1 MKKNALLLVG
11 VAGLGAGAWFIY
23 QYMYTPLQPTGTDRK
38 DLIYGGVCFLIALV
52 CFAFFFFIKFREEGD
67 QDISI
72 TKF

>member
-1 MKKNALLLVG
+1 MKNALLFFG

-23 QYMYTPLQPTGTDRK
+23 QYMYKPVPAGGIDRT
-38 DLIYGGVCFLIALV
+38 DLIFGGVCLLVALI
-52 CFAFFFFIKFREEGD
+52 CFAFFFFMKFREEGD